1 MKPGTI
7 KRELQAF
14 FSAVQFLTRLPVPDW
29 TGWEAGRLDRA
40 TPHFTLVGGIIGAA
54 AGLVFLI
61 AGLVFT
67 PLIAALLATGTAIM
81 LTGALHE
88 DGLADFADG
97 LGTRDPVRA
106 LAIMKDSHIGAFG
119 VIALIV
125 VLSLKIAA
133 LAALPPLFGATA
145 LIAAHG
151 LSRAWLYP
159 TVKALNYARDP
170 GEAKVA
176 PISRMIMRGEWVR
189 VVLFAL
195 LVFVPMVTA
204 AVLID
209 PLRLIGCALALFAA
223 AAAML
228 VTLNTM
234 KVRTGGWT
242 GDTLGAQQQLT
253 ETAFL
258 IGASAW
264 ISI

>member
-1 MKPGTI
+1 MK
-7 KRELQAF
+7 KELQAF

-40 TPHFTLVGGIIGAA
+40 TPHFTLVGGVVGAIG
-54 AGLVFLI
+54 GIVLLI
-61 AGLVFT
+61 ASVFFT
-67 PLIAALLATGTAIM
+67 PTIASLLGIGTAIL

-88 DGLADFADG
+88 DGLADFADS
-97 LGTRDPVRA
+97 LGSRDPVRA

-119 VIALIV
+119 VITLIIVLALKV
-125 VLSLKIAA
+125 AA
-133 LAALPPLFGATA
+133 LATLPPLFGAAA

-159 TVKALNYARDP
+159 TVKALNYARDTKD
-170 GEAKVA
+170 AKVA
-176 PISRMIMRGEWVR
+176 PISRDIVRGEWVR
-189 VVLFAL
+189 VVAFAL
-195 LVFVPMVTA
+195 LVFVPMVIVA
-204 AVLID
+204 ALTN
-209 PLRLIGCALALFAA
+209 PLRLISCALALFAA
-223 AAAML
+223 TAAML
-228 VTLNTM
+228 TTLNTM

>member
-1 MKPGTI
+1 MK
-7 KRELQAF
+7 KELQAF
-14 FSAVQFLTRLPVPDW
+14 FSAIQFLTRLPVPDW

-40 TPHFTLVGGIIGAA
+40 TPHFTLVGGIVGAA

-61 AGLVFT
+61 ANALFAPVT
-67 PLIAALLATGTAIM
+67 AALLAIGTGIL

-106 LAIMKDSHIGAFG
+106 LAIMKDSHLGAFG
-119 VIALIV
+119 VLALIV
-125 VLSLKIAA
+125 VLGLKVAA
-133 LAALPPLFGATA
+133 LAALPPLFGAAA

-159 TVKALNYARDP
+159 TVKALNYARDTKD
-170 GEAKVA
+170 AKVA
-176 PISRMIMRGEWVR
+176 PISRRILRGEWMR
-189 VVLFAL
+189 VVVFAL
-195 LVFVPMVTA
+195 LVFAPVVIVAILTE
-204 AVLID
+204 
-209 PLRLIGCALALFAA
+209 PLRLIGCAVALVFAA
-223 AAAML
+223 GAML
-228 VTLNTM
+228 ATLNTM
-234 KVRTGGWT
+234 KMRTGGWT

>member
-1 MKPGTI
+1 MK
-7 KRELQAF
+7 KELQAF
-14 FSAVQFLTRLPVPDW
+14 FSAIQFLTRLPVPDW

-40 TPHFTLVGGIIGAA
+40 TPHFTLVGGIVGAA

-61 AGLVFT
+61 AHALFAPVT
-67 PLIAALLATGTAIM
+67 AALLAIGTGIL

-106 LAIMKDSHIGAFG
+106 LAIMKDSHLGAFG
-119 VIALIV
+119 VLALIV
-125 VLSLKIAA
+125 VLGLKVAA
-133 LAALPPLFGATA
+133 LAALPPLFGAAA

-159 TVKALNYARDP
+159 TVKALNYARDTKD
-170 GEAKVA
+170 AKVA
-176 PISRMIMRGEWVR
+176 PISRRILRGEWMR
-189 VVLFAL
+189 VVVFAL
-195 LVFVPMVTA
+195 LVFAPVVIVAILTE
-204 AVLID
+204 
-209 PLRLIGCALALFAA
+209 PLRLIGCAVALVFAA
-223 AAAML
+223 GAML
-228 VTLNTM
+228 ATLNTM
-234 KVRTGGWT
+234 KMRTGGWT